1 MNEAFDKVIEV
12 KTVNNDTRKGKE
24 LSLYNLIDVGV
35 ITSVVNNR
43 CCVQSYRVMDGRNI
57 VYDSLELCYPGGMGS
72 VNPEGMTCI
81 VLFPPETT
89 NLKDKTISVLRPYFS
104 MMGGKV
110 IPITVDGDCKVNAG
124 PLFDGSFCFSSD
136 LFNVRL
142 AEDAVTISIGNGS
155 ILSLK
160 GDANSLSLSMF
171 SNTVRFYYDNQAKKS
186 AYMILNN
193 GVPSYYEFHSYTEQW
208 IGHAGY
214 KNFKDVQYN
223 IMGYV
228 KTDFNFVEDYLAT
241 ERWIY
246 IYKNDGSVLASL
258 CIDNVGELYVSTED
272 KITVESKKDVTVN
285 RNGTKLEVKNGKV
298 VVTGDLEVSGK
309 TTITGMKTDVQKF
322 FDDLTS
328 ALSSMYTIGS
338 PATHQTDGGYKSK
351 IAVLRSK
358 L

>member
-1 MNEAFDKVIEV
+1 MNEAFDKMIEIQ
-12 KTVNNDTRKGKE
+12 TINNDTRKGRE
-24 LSLYNLIDVGV
+24 LALYNLIDVGT
-35 ITSVVNNR
+35 ITSVSGNR

-57 VYDSLELCYPGGMGS
+57 VYDSLELCYPGGVGS

-171 SNTVRFYYDNQAKKS
+171 SNTVRFYYDNQAKQS

-193 GVPSYYEFHSYTEQW
+193 GVPSYYEFHSYTKHW
-208 IGHAGY
+208 IGHNGY

-223 IMGYV
+223 IFGYV
-228 KTDFNFVEDYLAT
+228 EVDFNFVEYYINT
-241 ERWIY
+241 ERWLY
-246 IYKNDGSVLASL
+246 IHDSNGTQL
-258 CIDNVGELYVSTED
+258 CAIGIDNTGEILVETAED
-272 KITVESKKDVTVN
+272 ITVD
-285 RNGTKLEVKNGKV
+285 RDGTKLEVKDGKV

-309 TTITGMKTDVQKF
+309 TTITGMSTDLKNF
-322 FDDLTS
+322 LTVLMS
-328 ALSSMYTIGS
+328 GLTPMYTLGS
-338 PATHQTDGGYKSK
+338 PATHQPDANYKSK
-351 IAVLRSK
+351 MTQAQGYL
-358 L
+358 

>member
-1 MNEAFDKVIEV
+1 MNEAFDKVLEV

-57 VYDSLELCYPGGMGS
+57 VYDSLELCYPGGVGS

-160 GDANSLSLSMF
+160 GDANNLSLSMF
-171 SNTVRFYYDNQAKKS
+171 SNTVRFYYDNQAKQS

-193 GVPSYYEFHSYTEQW
+193 GVPSYYEFHSYTKHW
-208 IGHAGY
+208 IGHNGY

-223 IMGYV
+223 ILGYV
-228 KTDFNFVEDYLAT
+228 EADFNFVESYINT
-241 ERWIY
+241 ERWLY
-246 IYKNDGSVLASL
+246 IYDSSGTEL
-258 CIDNVGELYVSTED
+258 CSIGIDNVGQIYVSNED
-272 KITVESKKDVTVN
+272 KITVESKVMW
-285 RNGTKLEVKNGKV
+285 R
-298 VVTGDLEVSGK
+298 
-309 TTITGMKTDVQKF
+309 
-322 FDDLTS
+322 
-328 ALSSMYTIGS
+328 
-338 PATHQTDGGYKSK
+338 
-351 IAVLRSK
+351 
-358 L
+358 

>member
-1 MNEAFDKVIEV
+1 MNEAFDKVLEV

-57 VYDSLELCYPGGMGS
+57 VYDSLELCYPGGTGS

-110 IPITVDGDCKVNAG
+110 IPITVDGDCKVNVG
-124 PLFDGSFCFSSD
+124 PLFDGSFCFSSE
-136 LFNVRL
+136 LFNIRL
-142 AEDAVTISIGNGS
+142 AEDAVTIIIGNGS

-171 SNTVRFYYDNQAKKS
+171 SNTVRFYYDNQVKQS

-193 GVPSYYEFHSYTEQW
+193 GVPSYYEFHSYTKHW
-208 IGHAGY
+208 IGHNGY
-214 KNFKDVQYN
+214 KNFNDVQYN
-223 IMGYV
+223 ILGYV
-228 KTDFNFVEDYLAT
+228 ETDFNFVEYYINT
-241 ERWIY
+241 ERWFY
-246 IYKNDGSVLASL
+246 IHDSNGTEL
-258 CIDNVGELYVSTED
+258 CSIGIDNTGEILVTTSED
-272 KITVESKKDVTVN
+272 ITVD
-285 RNGTKLEVKNGKV
+285 RDGTKLEVKDGKV

-309 TTITGMKTDVQKF
+309 TTISGMTTDIKNFLSVLMSG
-322 FDDLTS
+322 LTP
-328 ALSSMYTIGS
+328 MYTLGS
-338 PATHQTDGGYKSK
+338 PATHQPDANYKTKMQQAQGY
-351 IAVLRSK
+351 L
-358 L
+358 